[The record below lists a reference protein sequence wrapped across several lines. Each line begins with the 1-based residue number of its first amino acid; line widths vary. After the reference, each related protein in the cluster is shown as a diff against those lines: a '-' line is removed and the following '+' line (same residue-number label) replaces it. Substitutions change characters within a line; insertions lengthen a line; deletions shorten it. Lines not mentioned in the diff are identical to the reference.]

1 MNTAVITGASSGL
14 GRCYV
19 DAVTKVFPEVEELWL
34 IARREE
40 RLREIAQHYPDKRCV
55 ILPLDLADRRSYD
68 ILAEKLQQEQP
79 QIKVFINDAGIAGG
93 SPFETME
100 LDKMLRIIDLNCI
113 GATAVTRIC
122 LPYIVDGGTILE
134 VSSTSAFVPNTNLVI
149 YCASKS
155 YVSSFCLGLREELRH
170 RNINV
175 CAMCPGLMLTEMNQA
190 NGNPHLTQGQSRLPV
205 VDPKNAAVKSLKA
218 AKRGRA
224 VYTIRTK
231 SPSGSKSSASCAF
244 PACIIAPNLPF
255 STAAAPKSM
264 ASTATLSCPETQ
276 KAPASFGINPKSAGA
291 CVIHWAPVFLTPT
304 HNCYSISMR
313 LGLTGR
319 AFCCCGAGSVMCR
332 IPSSN
337 FAWMS
342 SFFTASP
349 T

>member
-19 DAVTKVFPEVEELWL
+19 DAVTKVFPGVEELWL

-134 VSSTSAFVPNTNLVI
+134 VSSTSAFVPNTNLVV

-224 VYTIRTK
+224 VYTT
-231 SPSGSKSSASCAF
+231 GAF
-244 PACIIAPNLPF
+244 YKFYRLLAKILPH
-255 STAAAPKSM
+255 T
-264 ASTATLSCPETQ
+264 
-276 KAPASFGINPKSAGA
+276 
-291 CVIHWAPVFLTPT
+291 FLIKFTG
-304 HNCYSISMR
+304 
-313 LGLTGR
+313 LG
-319 AFCCCGAGSVMCR
+319 
-332 IPSSN
+332 
-337 FAWMS
+337 
-342 SFFTASP
+342 
-349 T
+349 